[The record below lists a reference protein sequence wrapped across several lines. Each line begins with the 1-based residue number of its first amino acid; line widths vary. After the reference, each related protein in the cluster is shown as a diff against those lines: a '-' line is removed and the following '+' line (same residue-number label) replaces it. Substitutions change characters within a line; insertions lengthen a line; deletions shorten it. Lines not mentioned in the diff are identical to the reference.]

1 MSMNPFDLLKQFQD
15 MQGKMGEIQEKM
27 KTITAE
33 GTSGGDMVRIMI
45 NGQMEVLSVQ
55 ISKEAVDPD
64 DIRMLEDLVLAAF
77 TDAMY
82 KIKEKLREE
91 MSSLTGGIDLPPG
104 LLGM

>member
-1 MSMNPFDLLKQFQD
+1 MSVNPFDLLKQFQD

-27 KTITAE
+27 KTITVE

>member
-1 MSMNPFDLLKQFQD
+1 MLFRS
-15 MQGKMGEIQEKM
+15 
-27 KTITAE
+27 
-33 GTSGGDMVRIMI
+33 MI